1 MASFA
6 HLAHGVSVGR
16 EDLPIPVE
24 LSGLGAAVVLILSFL
39 GLAALWRRP
48 QLQEPRERT
57 VAQLPGRPLE
67 ILGGLVGLGLFG
79 LLIYAGLAGVQNQ
92 QENITPVFVYVH
104 FWVGLPLLSLF
115 LGDVFRALNPW
126 RALGRA
132 AGWLGTRL
140 VGGEAPAP
148 LSYPGRLGRWP
159 AALGILGFAW
169 VELVAP
175 WGQDPS
181 ALALCMLGYAAVML
195 VGMTLYGV
203 EPWTRNADAFS
214 VYFGLFAGL
223 SALRWEAGRLQLRRP
238 LAGVAQL
245 VAIPGTVALLVVAI
259 GTTSFDGFTGGPIWT
274 GGDADG
280 WQGLAVT
287 LTDAFAGLGLPQD
300 SALQLAFTVG
310 LLLAVAVIGA
320 FYRLGIAGV
329 RTVDRA
335 RDAPA
340 LAGTFAHT
348 LVPIALAYVV
358 AHYFSLVAFTGQA
371 TAYLASDPLGTG
383 ADLFGTAT
391 ATIDY
396 TILSAAAIWY
406 VQLGVLIV
414 GHVAGLALAHDRAL
428 ALYGDGRLATRSQ
441 LWMLTVMVGFTSLA
455 LYLLSA

>member
-1 MASFA
+1 MAPLL
-6 HLAHGVSVGR
+6 HLAHGVSIGR

-24 LSGLGAAVVLILSFL
+24 LFNLGAAVVLILSFL
-39 GLAALWRRP
+39 GLAVLWRRP

-57 VAQLPGRPLE
+57 VAQLPRRPLA

-79 LLIYAGLAGVQNQ
+79 LLVYAGLAGSQNQ
-92 QENITPVFVYVH
+92 QENVAPVFVYVH
-104 FWVGLPLLSLF
+104 FWVGIPLLSLL
-115 LGDVFRALNPW
+115 LGDVFRAVNPW
-126 RALGRA
+126 RALGRG
-132 AGWLGTRL
+132 AGWLGARI
-140 VGGEAPAP
+140 VGGEAPPP
-148 LSYPGRLGRWP
+148 LSYPQRLGRWP

-181 ALALCMLGYAAVML
+181 ALALCMLGYTAVML
-195 VGMTLYGV
+195 VGMTLFGV

-223 SALRWEAGRLQLRRP
+223 SPLRWEAGALQVRRP

-259 GTTSFDGFTGGPIWT
+259 GTTSFDGFTNGPIWT

-287 LTDAFAGLGLPQD
+287 LTDAFAGLGLAQD
-300 SALQLAFTVG
+300 TALELAFTVG
-310 LLLAVAVIGA
+310 LLLAVAVIAG

-335 RDAPA
+335 RPAPV
-340 LAGTFAHT
+340 LAGTFAHA
-348 LVPIALAYVV
+348 LVPIALAYVL
-358 AHYFSLVAFTGQA
+358 AHYFSLLAFTGQA

-396 TILSAAAIWY
+396 TILSATAIWY
-406 VQLGVLIV
+406 VQIGALVL
-414 GHVAGLALAHDRAL
+414 GHVAGLTLAHDRAL
-428 ALYGDGRLATRSQ
+428 VLYGDSRQATRSQ
-441 LWMLTVMVGFTSLA
+441 YWMLLVMVGFTSLA